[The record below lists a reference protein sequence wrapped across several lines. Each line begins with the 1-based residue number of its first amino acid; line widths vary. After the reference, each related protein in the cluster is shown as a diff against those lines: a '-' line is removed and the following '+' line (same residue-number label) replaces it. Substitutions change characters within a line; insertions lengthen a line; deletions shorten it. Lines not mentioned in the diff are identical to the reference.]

1 MNILGYDITLKN
13 IKEYV
18 KGNVR
23 YLIDEYGNDFI
34 NLEEHIKEQVVY
46 RKSIADKQCVQDGV
60 CKCNCT
66 IPELFYADKSCN
78 DKCYPEMMNKTMWNN
93 YKTNMELNIKGDE
106 LGNLK
111 LNQITEHTLS
121 FDCIYLTK
129 SIQSVKVSCS
139 CVKITNLKEL
149 LNKQFSKNEQV
160 NIEYTIDTNR
170 KRLGD
175 NNIILTVN
183 TIIYDDTTKLKSRE
197 LIYDII
203 IKSKIII

>member
-1 MNILGYDITLKN
+1 
-13 IKEYV
+13 
-18 KGNVR
+18 
-23 YLIDEYGNDFI
+23 
-34 NLEEHIKEQVVY
+34 
-46 RKSIADKQCVQDGV
+46 
-60 CKCNCT
+60 
-66 IPELFYADKSCN
+66 
-78 DKCYPEMMNKTMWNN
+78 
-93 YKTNMELNIKGDE
+93 MELNIKGDE

-111 LNQITEHTLS
+111 LNQITEHVLS
-121 FDCIYLTK
+121 FDCVYLTQ
-129 SIQSVKVSCS
+129 SIQSIKVSCS

-149 LNKQFSKNEQV
+149 LDKQFSKNEQV
-160 NIEYTIDTNR
+160 NIKYTIDTNR